1 MRDGAKEPHGAI
13 TLWDV
18 ARAAEVSIATASR
31 AINGRPYVSE
41 DTRARVLAAVERLD
55 FQPSTLARS
64 FRAQRSLTIGMI
76 VPDISSPFYA
86 AALRGA
92 QHTLN
97 RHGYTILV
105 CDTEEQSYREAE
117 ALALLAG
124 QRVAGLI
131 LAPAVGDGAVL
142 QRLLEA
148 RPMAL
153 VAIDNRLQGSAAD
166 TVLMDNV
173 AGATVLVAHLIGHGH
188 RRIGHVAGILH
199 ETSGADRLT
208 GYRQALAAADLPY
221 DPALVM
227 EGDWTEPS
235 GYAAAA
241 RLLDLPD
248 PPTAL
253 FVAGSQPAVGAL
265 LALRDRGIAVPGDL
279 ALTCFD
285 DTSWAPIVE
294 PPLTALERQ
303 DYALGQIAAE
313 LILRQLSTQPP
324 ASPCERLLPMRLV
337 VRRSCGCTPGT
348 AEPQMSRWNR

>member
-1 MRDGAKEPHGAI
+1 MREAAKEPRGAV

-41 DTRARVLAAVERLD
+41 DTRARVLAAVERLH

-97 RHGYTILV
+97 RHGYTVLV
-105 CDTEEQSYREAE
+105 CDTEEQEAREAE
-117 ALALLAG
+117 ALTLLSG

-131 LAPAVGDGAVL
+131 LAPAVGDGGVL
-142 QRLLEA
+142 RRVLAA

-153 VAIDNRLQGSAAD
+153 VAIDNRVQGSAAD

-173 AGATVLVAHLIGHGH
+173 EGAAALVAHLIGHGH
-188 RRIGHVAGILH
+188 RRIGHVAGLLH
-199 ETSGADRLT
+199 ETSGADRRS
-208 GYRQALAAADLPY
+208 GYGRALAAAGLPY
-221 DPALVM
+221 DPALVV

-235 GYAAAA
+235 GYAAAL
-241 RLLDLPD
+241 RLLNLAD

-253 FVAGSQPAVGAL
+253 FVAGSLLAVGAL
-265 LALRDRGIAVPGDL
+265 LALRDRGIAVPD
-279 ALTCFD
+279 AMAVACFD
-285 DTSWAPIVE
+285 DTPWAPLVE

-303 DYALGQIAAE
+303 DYALGRIAAE
-313 LILRQLSTQPP
+313 LILEQLSAQPP
-324 ASPCERLLPMRLV
+324 ASPRERLLPMRLV
-337 VRRSCGCTPGT
+337 VRRSCGCSPATGGVVQ
-348 AEPQMSRWNR
+348 A